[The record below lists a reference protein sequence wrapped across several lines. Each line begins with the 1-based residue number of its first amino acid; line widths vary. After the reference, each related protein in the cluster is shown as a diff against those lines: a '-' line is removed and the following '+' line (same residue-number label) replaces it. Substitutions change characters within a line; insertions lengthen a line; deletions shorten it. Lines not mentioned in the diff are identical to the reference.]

1 MMKLQKEWLKGD
13 FIVVAMF
20 LVFTY
25 YIRYARIVSIPVF
38 MLSSTK
44 FILLIW
50 SFAEQERTF
59 TVIEQFSTECWM

>member
-1 MMKLQKEWLKGD
+1 MMKLRKEWLKGD

-25 YIRYARIVSIPVF
+25 YVRYARIVSIPVF

-44 FILLIW
+44 FILLI
-50 SFAEQERTF
+50 
-59 TVIEQFSTECWM
+59 